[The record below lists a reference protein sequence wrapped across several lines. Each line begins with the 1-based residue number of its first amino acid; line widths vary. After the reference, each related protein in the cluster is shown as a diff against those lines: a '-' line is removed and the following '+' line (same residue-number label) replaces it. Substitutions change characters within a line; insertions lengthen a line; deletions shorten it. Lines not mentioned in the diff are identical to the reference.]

1 MSKRKLLVLL
11 LIGII
16 LVSLFYN
23 YYKFKLNA
31 VVEEYDFITL
41 TNVSYTLKEILYV
54 YENVDENTQ
63 VLDEYFTRFNTY
75 SWYFGQSPRLSGISF
90 RINTISDI
98 PNDGITQEELNYLV
112 SLHDKV
118 EIFLNKINDERRKIS
133 LIRLQGAF
141 RKSNVEELK
150 AILDGNSI

>member
-75 SWYFGQSPRLSGISF
+75 SWYFR
-90 RINTISDI
+90 TIS
-98 PNDGITQEELNYLV
+98 E
-112 SLHDKV
+112 
-118 EIFLNKINDERRKIS
+118 
-133 LIRLQGAF
+133 A
-141 RKSNVEELK
+141 
-150 AILDGNSI
+150 